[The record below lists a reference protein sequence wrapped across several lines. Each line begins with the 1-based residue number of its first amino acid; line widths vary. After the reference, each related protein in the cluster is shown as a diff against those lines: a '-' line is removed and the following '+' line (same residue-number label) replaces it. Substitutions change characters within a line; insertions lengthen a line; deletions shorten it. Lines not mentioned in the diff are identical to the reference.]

1 MSAFSQPG
9 FDVTEQPSQKLEK
22 GKAKEKLGPWRPS
35 KRLSR
40 YEMDHLRSLRELQPV
55 EWTLGKLSRKFGV
68 SMSAVKRILRSKFE
82 PSVEVEERQ
91 EERVQQQRR
100 ERREQ
105 SLMRTCQRISDEQ
118 QQQQQQHSDQKI
130 REV

>member
-9 FDVTEQPSQKLEK
+9 FDVTEQPSKKLEK
-22 GKAKEKLGPWRPS
+22 GEAKTKLGPWRPS

-82 PSVEVEERQ
+82 PSEEVEERQ

-105 SLMRTCQRISDEQ
+105 SLMKLISEAQQQQ